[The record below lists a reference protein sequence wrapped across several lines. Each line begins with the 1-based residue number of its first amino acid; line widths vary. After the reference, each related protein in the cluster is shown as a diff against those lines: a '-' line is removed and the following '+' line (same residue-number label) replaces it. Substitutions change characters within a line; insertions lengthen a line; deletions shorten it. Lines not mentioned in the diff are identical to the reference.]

1 MLYAYDK
8 KKSKHCTFKKDLEKK
23 STEKNLSIKVEK
35 KKKNLKEKT
44 KMADWLSSPESVLI
58 TG

>member
-8 KKSKHCTFKKDLEKK
+8 NQNTAFLKKDLEKK